1 MLFRGCYSVAFG
13 ISLFVTLYMNLSKLN
28 LFAVVTNLPLVAS
41 CFLGV
46 WAKLDVT
53 CSFPS
58 PRQSGL
64 KAMIYILGEAW
75 LFSIQL
81 PRQNVVTCP
90 LDHCSVFLFPGR

>member
-1 MLFRGCYSVAFG
+1 MLFVGCYSVAFG
-13 ISLFVTLYMNLSKLN
+13 VLFVTLYMYLSKLN
-28 LFAVVTNLPLVAS
+28 LFAVVTLVAS

-46 WAKLDVT
+46 SAKLDVT
-53 CSFPS
+53 YSFPS

-90 LDHCSVFLFPGR
+90 LDHCSVFLSPGR

>member
-1 MLFRGCYSVAFG
+1 MLFVGCYSVAFG
-13 ISLFVTLYMNLSKLN
+13 VLFVTLYMYSSKLN
-28 LFAVVTNLPLVAS
+28 LFAVVTLVAS

-53 CSFPS
+53 YSFSS

-90 LDHCSVFLFPGR
+90 LDHCSVFLSPGR

>member
-1 MLFRGCYSVAFG
+1 MLVVGCYSVAFG
-13 ISLFVTLYMNLSKLN
+13 VLFVTLYMYLSKLN
-28 LFAVVTNLPLVAS
+28 LFAVVTLVAS

-53 CSFPS
+53 YSFPS

-90 LDHCSVFLFPGR
+90 LDHCSVFLSPGR

>member
-1 MLFRGCYSVAFG
+1 MLFVGCYSVAFG
-13 ISLFVTLYMNLSKLN
+13 VLFVTLYMYLSKLN
-28 LFAVVTNLPLVAS
+28 LFAVVTLVAS

-53 CSFPS
+53 YSFPS

-81 PRQNVVTCP
+81 PRQNVVTRP
-90 LDHCSVFLFPGR
+90 LDHCSVFLSPGR